1 MAEPKSPRVA
11 RRDREV
17 AEALQRLV
25 VAAVR
30 YVPRE
35 ISLSA
40 ASTLGRVE
48 RLGPRRITD
57 LAASEGVSQPS
68 MTAMVTGLERAGFV
82 ARRPDPGDQRAVLV
96 CLTDSGADYLQS
108 LRQDWTEIFVRLL
121 RQLSAGDAEVL
132 VAAVPALQRLEDFVT
147 TDGGAGLAVAIGRRA
162 AEVAS

>member
-1 MAEPKSPRVA
+1 MAGRMSTRVA
-11 RRDREV
+11 KGDREV

-35 ISLSA
+35 ISLTA

-57 LAASEGVSQPS
+57 LAAYEGVSQPS
-68 MTAMVTGLERAGFV
+68 MTAMVTGLERAGLV

-96 CLTDSGADYLQS
+96 CLTDSGAGYLEA
-108 LRQDWTEIFVRLL
+108 LRQDWTETFARLL
-121 RQLSAGDAEVL
+121 GQLPPSDADVLLTAAPALRRLQDL
-132 VAAVPALQRLEDFVT
+132 VATER
-147 TDGGAGLAVAIGRRA
+147 DGAPSVSRRV